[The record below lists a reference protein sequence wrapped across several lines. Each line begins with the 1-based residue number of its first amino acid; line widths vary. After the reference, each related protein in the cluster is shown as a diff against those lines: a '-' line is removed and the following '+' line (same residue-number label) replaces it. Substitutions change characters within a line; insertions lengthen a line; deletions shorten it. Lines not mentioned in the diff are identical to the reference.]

1 MLIRTVSPDE
11 KELCAALGEFVRV
24 AYRMLPGHVEEPD
37 YEDELADVAARAAMP
52 ETEVIAAFDDDG
64 QPLGSVTYA
73 AGDGSPMTEHTE
85 PNAASF
91 RMLGVDPAAQR
102 NGAGRALVEA
112 CIARAVAAGRTAVVL
127 HSTEWMTGAH
137 RLYGRLGFV
146 RHPAMDWEP
155 VPGIKLLGFRRDLTS
170 R

>member
-11 KELCAALGEFVRV
+11 KELCAVLGEFVRV